1 MRRLFAL
8 CVVIL
13 GSTLGCGQ
21 KSETASPVAQQPDSA
36 LAASPQAA
44 ASSGDVVIKDPEG
57 FYKPFSDA
65 SITKPPASNMV
76 FGNGQTF
83 TIEYDGSKS
92 KEGDSVFYQITYV
105 DPKGSVRPITGGSFD
120 GVTRGTF
127 STNKKIYESAAD
139 GRPGF
144 MEVSVVQNAKVVGGD
159 QGVTGQ
165 NVRLG
170 VYPITIETSK

>member
-1 MRRLFAL
+1 MKRLFAVG
-8 CVVIL
+8 VVIL
-13 GSTLGCGQ
+13 GSAFGCGE
-21 KSETASPVAQQPDSA
+21 KNETAAP
-36 LAASPQAA
+36 AASTQATPSA
-44 ASSGDVVIKDPEG
+44 GDVAIKDPAG
-57 FYKPFSDA
+57 FYKLFSDA
-65 SITKPPASNMV
+65 SITKPPESNLV

-105 DPKGSVRPITGGSFD
+105 DPEGSVRPITGGSFD

-127 STNKKIYESAAD
+127 STDKKVYESAAD

-170 VYPITIETSK
+170 VYPITIESSK

>member
-1 MRRLFAL
+1 MRRLFAV

-13 GSTLGCGQ
+13 GSAVGCGQ
-21 KSETASPVAQQPDSA
+21 KNETAAPAAAQGETAS
-36 LAASPQAA
+36 AASPQAIPSA
-44 ASSGDVVIKDPEG
+44 GGVAIKDPEG

-65 SITKPPASNMV
+65 SITKPPEANMV
-76 FGNGQTF
+76 FGNGQTL

-105 DPKGSVRPITGGSFD
+105 DREGSVRPITGGSFD

-127 STNKKIYESAAD
+127 STNKKLYESAAD

-144 MEVSVVQNAKVVGGD
+144 MEVSIVQNAKVVGGD

-170 VYPITIETSK
+170 VYPITIESSK